1 MSDNPKLKKN
11 GGPGTKTGNF
21 LRKIAGVGGP
31 LLKVVGSL
39 TGLESITNIA
49 SMINSDEAM
58 SAEQKDI
65 ALSLLEM
72 DYDDLKQ
79 AREMQIKIATS
90 VNSTKLAKNFI
101 YYLTTGV
108 FVFSVVVVLLLFFVS
123 IPKENKDV
131 VNFILG
137 VIVGTG
143 LTGVF
148 NYFFGSSKGSKDKDD
163 LLTAL
168 NK

>member
-31 LLKVVGSL
+31 LLEVVGSL

-49 SMINSDEAM
+49 SMINSDKVM

-79 AREMQIKIATS
+79 ARDMQIQIATS
-90 VNSTKLAKNFI
+90 ANSTKLAKNYI
-101 YYLTTGV
+101 YYLATGV
-108 FVFSVVVVLLLFFVS
+108 FVFSAVMVILLFFVS
-123 IPKENKDV
+123 IPEQNRDV
-131 VNFILG
+131 INFIMG

-143 LTGVF
+143 LTSIF

-163 LLTAL
+163 LLKAL